1 MNGIPPE
8 AAAAQAARSQPTAAW
23 FYYDTKSR
31 ANSTMA
37 EDQADF
43 VEICCQAG
51 DTAETEG
58 EPPLEVE
65 AYVSAV
71 MPRYCGKVI
80 KQLAVLCPLRLPPES
95 EVAEAKGR
103 QAVIGKASADPRS
116 DDVCLGHLKRVRRP
130 VSFEDGAHSKS
141 KKRRRSSNDDDEEV
155 GDDSSSNCGSNN
167 SNNKRVPLI
176 EVVVGT
182 TKRVDGLLQ
191 EHGSKAL
198 QQMIDQYGLV
208 LVKRMLPGRPAKSQ
222 SELDG
227 WHSQTSEKYQGVGW
241 WPTIFFNK
249 QTEEFREEE
258 RKLTKDE
265 LHQMTVGMMAAVED
279 GKEARR
285 TNLSQLG
292 DNADSSNDTFTSAV
306 SGVVIVDPRSGDVI
320 SSSCKERN
328 LQREELLSSTS
339 NAHSLGNRPVVASS
353 LPDKANPLCSS
364 VILAIQGVSRKERS
378 AASGKGMDSDD
389 FKNGQYL
396 CTGYDIYVTK
406 EPDVFEAMAITHSRF
421 RRVIF
426 GIINSTT
433 GGLGGTGSATA
444 VYSLPG
450 TNHHYRVFRCL
461 SKDIITECNRN

>member
-1 MNGIPPE
+1 
-8 AAAAQAARSQPTAAW
+8 
-23 FYYDTKSR
+23 
-31 ANSTMA
+31 MA
-37 EDQADF
+37 EEHADF

-51 DTAETEG
+51 LGDTKTEG

-65 AYVSAV
+65 TYVSAV
-71 MPRYCGKVI
+71 MPKYCGKVI
-80 KQLAVLCPLRLPPES
+80 KQLAVLCPLGLMPES
-95 EVAEAKGR
+95 EIAEAKGQ
-103 QAVIGKASADPRS
+103 QAAIGKANAGPRS

-130 VSFEDGAHSKS
+130 VSFEDGRPAHSKS
-141 KKRRRSSNDDDEEV
+141 KKRRRSSNGEEEC
-155 GDDSSSNCGSNN
+155 DDSSSS
-167 SNNKRVPLI
+167 SSSKRVPLI

-182 TKRVDGLLQ
+182 TKRVDALFQ
-191 EHGSKAL
+191 DGSNAL
-198 QQMIDQYGLV
+198 QQCIDQYELV

-222 SELDG
+222 SELEL
-227 WHSQTSEKYQGVGW
+227 WHSQTSKEYQGVGW

-258 RKLTKDE
+258 RKLTNDE
-265 LHQMTVGMMAAVED
+265 MHQMRAGMMAAVVD

-285 TNLSQLG
+285 MHFRQSDDVADTSN
-292 DNADSSNDTFTSAV
+292 NAFTSAV
-306 SGVVIVDPRSGDVI
+306 SGVVIVDPRSGDVV
-320 SSSCKERN
+320 SSSCQERN

-339 NAHSLGNRPVVASS
+339 DGHSLDGAVAASN
-353 LPDKANPLCSS
+353 LPEKANPLCTS

-378 AASGKGMDSDD
+378 AASGKGMGSDD

-396 CTGYDIYVTK
+396 CTGYDIYITK

-433 GGLGGTGSATA
+433 GGLGGTGSSTA

-461 SKDIITECNRN
+461 SKDIITECNHN

>member
-1 MNGIPPE
+1 
-8 AAAAQAARSQPTAAW
+8 
-23 FYYDTKSR
+23 
-31 ANSTMA
+31 MA
-37 EDQADF
+37 EEHEQADF

-51 DTAETEG
+51 DTETEG

-71 MPRYCGKVI
+71 MPKYCGKVI
-80 KQLAVLCPLRLPPES
+80 KQLAVLCPLRLQPES
-95 EVAEAKGR
+95 EVAEAKGQ
-103 QAVIGKASADPRS
+103 QAATGKANAGPMS

-130 VSFEDGAHSKS
+130 VSFEVGAHSKS
-141 KKRRRSSNDDDEEV
+141 KKRRRSFNGEEEEEEEE
-155 GDDSSSNCGSNN
+155 GDDSSSNNTNITNN
-167 SNNKRVPLI
+167 TNSKRVPLI

-182 TKRVDGLLQ
+182 TKRVDALL
-191 EHGSKAL
+191 HDGSNAL

-222 SELDG
+222 SELDR
-227 WHSQTSEKYQGVGW
+227 WHSQTSEEYQGVGW

-258 RKLTKDE
+258 RKLTKVE
-265 LHQMTVGMMAAVED
+265 LHQMAAGMMAAVED

-285 TNLSQLG
+285 MHLRQL
-292 DNADSSNDTFTSAV
+292 DDDADSSNDAIPSAV
-306 SGVVIVDPRSGDVI
+306 SGVVIVDPRSGNVV
-320 SSSCKERN
+320 SSSCQERQM
-328 LQREELLSSTS
+328 QREELLSSTS
-339 NAHSLGNRPVVASS
+339 SGHSLDNRPLVASS

-461 SKDIITECNRN
+461 SKDTITKCNRTH

>member
-1 MNGIPPE
+1 
-8 AAAAQAARSQPTAAW
+8 
-23 FYYDTKSR
+23 
-31 ANSTMA
+31 MA
-37 EDQADF
+37 EGHEQADF
-43 VEICCQAG
+43 VEIFCQAG
-51 DTAETEG
+51 ETEG
-58 EPPLEVE
+58 ESPLEVE

-71 MPRYCGKVI
+71 MPKYCGKVI
-80 KQLAVLCPLRLPPES
+80 KQLAVLCPLRLLPES
-95 EVAEAKGR
+95 EVAETKGR
-103 QAVIGKASADPRS
+103 QAAIGKVNAGPIS

-130 VSFEDGAHSKS
+130 VSFEAGAHSKS
-141 KKRRRSSNDDDEEV
+141 KKRRRSSNGEEEE
-155 GDDSSSNCGSNN
+155 GDDSSSNNN
-167 SNNKRVPLI
+167 NDTNSKRVPLI

-182 TKRVDGLLQ
+182 TKRVDALL
-191 EHGSKAL
+191 HDGSNAL
-198 QQMIDQYGLV
+198 QQLIDQYGLV

-227 WHSQTSEKYQGVGW
+227 WHSQTSEEYQGVGW

-258 RKLTKDE
+258 RKLTNVE
-265 LHQMTVGMMAAVED
+265 LHQMTAGMMAAVED

-285 TNLSQLG
+285 MHLRQL
-292 DNADSSNDTFTSAV
+292 DDDADSSNDAIPSAV
-306 SGVVIVDPRSGDVI
+306 SGVVIVDPRSGNVV
-320 SSSCKERN
+320 SSSCQERQM
-328 LQREELLSSTS
+328 QREELLSSTS
-339 NAHSLGNRPVVASS
+339 AGHSLDNRPLVASS

-450 TNHHYRVFRCL
+450 TNHHYRVFRCS
-461 SKDIITECNRN
+461 SKEGGHYQMQSQRTKER

>member
-1 MNGIPPE
+1 
-8 AAAAQAARSQPTAAW
+8 
-23 FYYDTKSR
+23 
-31 ANSTMA
+31 MA
-37 EDQADF
+37 EEQADF

-51 DTAETEG
+51 DTETEG

-71 MPRYCGKVI
+71 MPKYCGKLI
-80 KQLAVLCPLRLPPES
+80 KQLAVICPLRLLPES
-95 EVAEAKGR
+95 EVAEAKGQ
-103 QAVIGKASADPRS
+103 QAAIGKANAGPRS

-141 KKRRRSSNDDDEEV
+141 KKRRRSSNGEKEE
-155 GDDSSSNCGSNN
+155 GDYSSSNN

-182 TKRVDGLLQ
+182 TKRVDALLQ
-191 EHGSKAL
+191 DGSKAL

-258 RKLTKDE
+258 RKLTNVE
-265 LHQMTVGMMAAVED
+265 LNQMTAGMMAAVED

-285 TNLSQLG
+285 MHLSQL
-292 DNADSSNDTFTSAV
+292 DDDADSSNDTITSAV

-320 SSSCKERN
+320 SSSCQERN
-328 LQREELLSSTS
+328 LQREELLSSTT
-339 NAHSLGNRPVVASS
+339 NDHSLDRPVVASS
-353 LPDKANPLCSS
+353 LPDYANPLCSS

-378 AASGKGMDSDD
+378 AAKGKGMDSDD

-461 SKDIITECNRN
+461 SKDTCIITECNRN